1 MHIAYADVFNEN
13 GETVLSRQ
21 AFFRQIHKE
30 KTCPYSH
37 HRKTSVT
44 GASTLTKDTCPLKK
58 EQTQHAKSVGKELA
72 VHENVLVTTMGLHA
86 LLLSPSS
93 KTAILYYKPKLCCHN
108 RNVNDLAFHKV
119 RNYFRHE
126 PDGGI
131 PAIEFTSCVHH
142 YLTARLQ
149 CDKYILYSD
158 GCTYQ
163 NRKAILSKTLQ
174 KSPWPIRR
182 SLSRNF

>member
-1 MHIAYADVFNEN
+1 MFNEN

-21 AFFRQIHKE
+21 AFFRLIHKE

-44 GASTLTKDTCPLKK
+44 GASSLTKDTCPLKK
-58 EQTQHAKSVGKELA
+58 EQTQHAKSVDNEPA
-72 VHENVLVTTMGLHA
+72 MHENVLATTMGLLA
-86 LLLSPSS
+86 VLLSPSS
-93 KTAILYYKPKLCCHN
+93 KAATLYYKRKLCCHN

-119 RNYFRHE
+119 RNYFWHE
-126 PDGGI
+126 LDGGI
-131 PAIEFTSCVHH
+131 PAIEFTSCVHP
-142 YLTARLQ
+142 RLQ
-149 CDKYILYSD
+149 CDKNILYSD

-174 KSPWPIRR
+174 KSPWTIRR
-182 SLSRNF
+182 SLRRNS